1 MVKEPDPVL
10 KYFRFDKT
18 VNQSKCLLGS
28 CAFKDVT
35 FKGCHVGNLTVHV
48 KRFHK
53 EEYGL
58 LEEEK
63 KSILLLRQEAASA
76 RPPRKKRK
84 IIHSV
89 AVKIN
94 EKQIVDACLSLVTES
109 GRPLKLLDDKG
120 FRMILDPI
128 LDGLDGSLTI
138 SAENIV
144 PKVNQT
150 AKEMRDQLKKEMK
163 NRMLC
168 LKVDC
173 AKRLSRSI
181 LGFNAQYVND
191 CKVILRTLSTYEL
204 KNRQTGATLK
214 NMILETLGEYNI
226 SLSQVY
232 TITTDNG
239 ANILLAVK
247 LLSEELGKA
256 TENDGRLSMN
266 YFVLINP
273 IFSIFT

>member
-1 MVKEPDPVL
+1 MVKEPDSVL
-10 KYFRFDKT
+10 KYFRFDQT

-28 CAFKDVT
+28 CANKDVT

-89 AVKIN
+89 AVKIH
-94 EKQIVDACLSLVTES
+94 EKQIVDACVSLVTES
-109 GRPLKLLDDKG
+109 GRPLNLLDDKG

-128 LDGLDGSLTI
+128 LDGLDECLTI

-150 AKEMRDQLKKEMK
+150 AKEMHDQIKNEMK
-163 NRMLC
+163 KRMIC

-173 AKRLSRSI
+173 AKRLSRSTLRI
-181 LGFNAQYVND
+181 NAQYVND
-191 CKVILRTLSTYEL
+191 GKVILRTLSTYEL